1 MKVGEKCEIQWHQHP
16 VLTIHSKMYRKDSL
30 LRTPSLP
37 QKSSVKGNIYRDEIS
52 TFQARDKL
60 PGFQH
65 FKYST
70 YC

>member
-37 QKSSVKGNIYRDEIS
+37 QKSSVKRNIYRDEIS
-52 TFQARDKL
+52 TFQA
-60 PGFQH
+60 
-65 FKYST
+65 
-70 YC
+70 